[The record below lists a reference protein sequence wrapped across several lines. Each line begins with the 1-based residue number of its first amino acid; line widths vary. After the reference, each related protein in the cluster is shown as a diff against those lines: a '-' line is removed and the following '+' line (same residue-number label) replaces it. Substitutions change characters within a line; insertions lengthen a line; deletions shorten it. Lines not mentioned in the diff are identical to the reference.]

1 LLGRNSDLVK
11 IGGKR
16 ESLSGL
22 SYKLKKIDGVDD
34 GIFYLLVIF
43 FFHLSILY
51 LQSVSLVNTGSAII
65 MIVTE
70 DA

>member
-1 LLGRNSDLVK
+1 MIDDRFFYLLGRNSDLVK

-34 GIFYLLVIF
+34 DYSINIVPIF
-43 FFHLSILY
+43 S
-51 LQSVSLVNTGSAII
+51 QTNTSF
-65 MIVTE
+65 
-70 DA
+70 

>member
-1 LLGRNSDLVK
+1 LVK

-34 GIFYLLVIF
+34 GAY
-43 FFHLSILY
+43 
-51 LQSVSLVNTGSAII
+51 
-65 MIVTE
+65 
-70 DA
+70 